1 MRKESTNAESLGR
14 LGKQAHGQVGRW
26 ADRSGLAG
34 TPSPGPPRLKKA
46 PAAVHHPLP
55 QGGEGIVKDYAEPKK
70 ERLVGLS

>member
-1 MRKESTNAESLGR
+1 
-14 LGKQAHGQVGRW
+14 
-26 ADRSGLAG
+26 LAG